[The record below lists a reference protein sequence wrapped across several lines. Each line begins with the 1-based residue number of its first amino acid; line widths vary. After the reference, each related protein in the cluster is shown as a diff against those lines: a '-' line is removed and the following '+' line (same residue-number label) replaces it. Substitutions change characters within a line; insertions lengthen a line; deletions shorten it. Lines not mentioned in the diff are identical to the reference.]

1 MDFKKWI
8 VHGTQ
13 QYWYMEETESG
24 GVRLLRCYGDSPAI
38 AVPGE
43 ADGYPVTEIGDYCF
57 ADSARAQEAPEKPD
71 GTRTLSG
78 EYIQRVT
85 LPDSI
90 KKLGNL
96 AFYNCKNLQ
105 ELCFGR
111 DLTSVGSDTFMNC
124 GSLHRFRVSGN
135 MRQETGLKQL
145 LAQRMC
151 SMDVFFMEGQ
161 STVGRLLYPEYE
173 EYHDEIG
180 PAHIFAMSIRGEGFR
195 ARQCFREGIVSLR
208 DYDEIFEQA
217 CAEESAETLCRLA
230 GERLAYPVELEEEAK
245 RRYLEYLQEH
255 QEALAKLLVE
265 ERDMEL
271 LQQFAAGNILSGE
284 GLQMAASLAARQEW
298 VQGAAAVL
306 KLQQQKL
313 ENSPKTA
320 RYTFEDW

>member
-13 QYWYMEETESG
+13 LHLYIEETGSG

-38 AVPGE
+38 AVPE
-43 ADGYPVTEIGDYCF
+43 EVDGYPVTEIGDYCF
-57 ADSARAQEAPEKPD
+57 ADSARAQDALEKPA

-78 EYIQRVT
+78 EYIQRVV
-85 LPDSI
+85 LPASV

-105 ELCFGR
+105 ELCFGAG
-111 DLTSVGSDTFMNC
+111 LTEVGSDVFMNC
-124 GSLHRFRVSGN
+124 RSLQRFRVSGN
-135 MRQETGLKQL
+135 IRQETGLKQF

-151 SMDVFFMEGQ
+151 AVDVVFQEG
-161 STVGRLLYPEYE
+161 SRTVGRLFYPEYE

-195 ARQCFREGIVSLR
+195 ARQCFCEGIVSLR

-245 RRYLEYLQEH
+245 RRYREYLQEH
-255 QEALAKLLVE
+255 QEVLAKLLVE

-271 LQQFAAGNILSGE
+271 LQQFAAENILSGE

-313 ENSPKTA
+313 ENSPKTE